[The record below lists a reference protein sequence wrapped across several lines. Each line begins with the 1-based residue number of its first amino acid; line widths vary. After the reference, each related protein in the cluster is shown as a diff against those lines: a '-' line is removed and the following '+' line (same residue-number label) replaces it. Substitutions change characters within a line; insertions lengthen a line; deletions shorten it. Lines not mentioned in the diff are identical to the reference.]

1 MACQKK
7 RNVRTALS
15 VAINVAI
22 NLKKDHKNNIF
33 IPFARIEGV
42 ECSHVVLKVCIDE
55 FKSKSVFSKFLLTL
69 PGQGKT
75 LLLRVS
81 ILKLVLFHGYL
92 TLGRRWKAV
101 SKVFNGVRT

>member
-1 MACQKK
+1 MA
-7 RNVRTALS
+7 R
-15 VAINVAI
+15 NVAI
-22 NLKKDHKNNIF
+22 NLKKDYKNNIF

-75 LLLRVS
+75 LLLLR
-81 ILKLVLFHGYL
+81 G
-92 TLGRRWKAV
+92 
-101 SKVFNGVRT
+101 

>member
-1 MACQKK
+1 MEFKIYLSFYQCEGFSGSLNSLVSDNIFLSLWLVRKKKCQ
-7 RNVRTALS
+7 NSS
-15 VAINVAI
+15 VAINVAV

-69 PGQGKT
+69 PG
-75 LLLRVS
+75 
-81 ILKLVLFHGYL
+81 
-92 TLGRRWKAV
+92 
-101 SKVFNGVRT
+101 

>member
-75 LLLRVS
+75 LLLLR
-81 ILKLVLFHGYL
+81 G
-92 TLGRRWKAV
+92 
-101 SKVFNGVRT
+101 

>member
-22 NLKKDHKNNIF
+22 NLQKDHKNNIF

-75 LLLRVS
+75 LLLLR
-81 ILKLVLFHGYL
+81 G
-92 TLGRRWKAV
+92 
-101 SKVFNGVRT
+101 